1 MQKESLKGAGFK
13 LNFYEIE
20 SGDEF
25 WISGSRKDQKDRL
38 YGGNRN
44 IRQPAIFQKLVD
56 MAMKHVKIL
65 VESCL
70 VMKCLSI
77 KGKLR

>member
-1 MQKESLKGAGFK
+1 
-13 LNFYEIE
+13 
-20 SGDEF
+20 
-25 WISGSRKDQKDRL
+25 
-38 YGGNRN
+38 
-44 IRQPAIFQKLVD
+44 PAIFQKLVD